1 MAETFTARVT
11 ALVVTNA
18 LHKVGLDRKV
28 DAKRVRAYVRDT
40 MPAYDDGLYTAHL
53 YSAATRDRI
62 VAGMVR
68 RYTAGRA
75 ASASLGRASKSA
87 TEASVKAQTRKTHK
101 IGPKVEPTPKA
112 PNGTPVRVITRDTA
126 ADA

>member
-11 ALVVTNA
+11 ALAVTSA
-18 LHKVGLDRKV
+18 LRKVGLDRKV

-53 YSAATRDRI
+53 YSAALRDRI
-62 VAGMVR
+62 VAGMVK
-68 RYTAGRA
+68 RYQAGRP
-75 ASASLGRASKSA
+75 ASASLGRASKVA
-87 TEASVKAQTRKTHK
+87 TEAAVEAQTRKTHK
-101 IGPKVEPTPKA
+101 TGPKVERTA
-112 PNGTPVRVITRDTA
+112 PNGTPVRVITRDTS